1 MAFDEDLSLFLSSD
15 GFATTGTLK
24 NGDTIKGIFDSAYLD
39 SLSVDSSSPVFL
51 VATDDILGLVRGD
64 EIDIEGVAYCIA
76 RLEPDGTGMTNIILE
91 VL

>member
-24 NGDTIKGIFDSAYLD
+24 NGDTITGIFDSAYLD

-51 VATDDILGLVRGD
+51 CASGDILGLGRGD
-64 EIDIEGVAYCIA
+64 EIEIDGIMYCVA
-76 RLEPDGTGMTNIILE
+76 RLEPDGTGMTNIVLE
-91 VL
+91 AI